1 MIFFTNILIA
11 FFYSIFKILLAHMI
25 MSAWSDIDHQMQIPI
40 AYEVW
45 MSALHS
51 LFQHKPMQLYW
62 VNLLTYH
69 DIQKYKSLSNEMLKD
84 VSSVLESSVP
94 NSKEIKIQAADVSM
108 NVTTENPGH
117 QKSHW
122 GST

>member
-1 MIFFTNILIA
+1 
-11 FFYSIFKILLAHMI
+11 
-25 MSAWSDIDHQMQIPI
+25 
-40 AYEVW
+40 
-45 MSALHS
+45 
-51 LFQHKPMQLYW
+51 MQLYW

-84 VSSVLESSVP
+84 VSGVLESSVP
-94 NSKEIKIQAADVSM
+94 NSKEIKIKAADVPM
-108 NVTTENPGH
+108 NVATKNPGH